1 MFKVKSIYEYTSSH
15 EDDLAFPV
23 GQIITV
29 TAEEDADWY
38 AGEYVDDAGVKQEG
52 IFPMNFVE
60 KFEPTAPPRPTR
72 TRTKKEAEP
81 AAAPEVA
88 AAAAS
93 SPLSP
98 KLPDLEPEEAPQAAS
113 ATSPTQ
119 TSAAPPPA
127 PAAAPEAPVPKP
139 QERASSPP
147 PPKPAEVPVPKQ
159 APAQSK
165 PSGPPP
171 VSEKPTSSS
180 FKDRIAAFNK
190 PAAPPVTPYKPSSLG
205 SGSSGFIKKPFVAPP
220 PSRSAYVPPT
230 RDVPVAKVYRRD
242 EDPEI
247 KEREAENMETAEKA
261 GLVPGA
267 STEGEDGED
276 QPKPMSLKER
286 LALLQKQQMEAAQ
299 RHADS
304 VAKKEKPKRPPKK
317 RMESQEGRDDAGES
331 GMSPLERRDTESSSG
346 RKPSIDEHPPRP
358 AHTHRRK
365 SSKGPEPRDGNE
377 ADMSGAG
384 DTTEDQGDLTER
396 EDSDERSRHVA
407 TAAKQDDDNLDEE
420 EENDEEDE
428 EEEDDVDPEIRRKEE
443 LRARMA
449 RIAGGMSG
457 MAGIFGGPMPGSAA
471 PAPPR
476 KKKSVAEKQTA
487 ETSEDL
493 PSPGHAP
500 PVPMMVALPGMART
514 KSAEEKPQEEL
525 SQEPEPEEESETE
538 TPYQENAPPS
548 CEYDP
553 AVHTLISVTNTMA
566 VPARDTTG
574 PPPPIPGGRPAPPP
588 IPTDG
593 MCL

>member
-1 MFKVKSIYEYTSSH
+1 MFKVKSIYEYTSGH
-15 EDDLAFPV
+15 EDDLAFPI

-72 TRTKKEAEP
+72 TRTKNTEQPVASEA
-81 AAAPEVA
+81 AVV
-88 AAAAS
+88 AS

-98 KLPDLEPEEAPQAAS
+98 KLPDLEPEEAVEAAK

-119 TSAAPPPA
+119 TSAAPAPA
-127 PAAAPEAPVPKP
+127 PAPAPEPARA
-139 QERASSPP
+139 QERTVVASAPP
-147 PPKPAEVPVPKQ
+147 PAPKPAE
-159 APAQSK
+159 APAASSAPAPKPAPTQSK

-171 VSEKPTSSS
+171 VSEKPTTSS

-190 PAAPPVTPYKPSSLG
+190 PAAPPVAPFKPNALG
-205 SGSSGFIKKPFVAPP
+205 SGSGFIKKPFVAPP
-220 PSRSAYVPPT
+220 PSRNAYIPPT

-247 KEREAENMETAEKA
+247 REREAENMETAERA

-267 STEGEDGED
+267 SAEGDDGED

-304 VAKKEKPKRPPKK
+304 AAKKEKPKRPPKK
-317 RMESQEGRDDAGES
+317 RMESQESREDVENAIP
-331 GMSPLERRDTESSSG
+331 SPPERRDTESSG
-346 RKPSIDEHPPRP
+346 RKPSIDEQHPPRP

-396 EDSDERSRHVA
+396 EDSDERSKHVA
-407 TAAKQDDDNLDEE
+407 TTAKQDDEDLDEE

-428 EEEDDVDPEIRRKEE
+428 DEDPEVRRKEE

-449 RIAGGMSG
+449 RIAGGMTG
-457 MAGIFGGPMPGSAA
+457 MAGIFGGPMPGSGA

-476 KKKSVAEKQTA
+476 KKKSVAEKQATETA
-487 ETSEDL
+487 EDAS
-493 PSPGHAP
+493 SPGGHAP
-500 PVPMMVALPGMART
+500 PVPMMMALPGMSRT
-514 KSAEEKPQEEL
+514 KSSEERPQEEL
-525 SQEPEPEEESETE
+525 TEEPELDEESETE
-538 TPYQENAPPS
+538 TPYQENAPPA
-548 CEYDP
+548 CEY
-553 AVHTLISVTNTMA
+553 
-566 VPARDTTG
+566 
-574 PPPPIPGGRPAPPP
+574 
-588 IPTDG
+588 
-593 MCL
+593 CLGS